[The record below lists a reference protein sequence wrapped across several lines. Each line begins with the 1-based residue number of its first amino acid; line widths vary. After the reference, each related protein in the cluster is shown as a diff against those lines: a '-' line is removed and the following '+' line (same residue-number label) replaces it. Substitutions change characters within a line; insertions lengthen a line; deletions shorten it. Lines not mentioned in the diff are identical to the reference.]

1 MDHKIGEIFHFDY
14 QYDDWHIDIELEVVK
29 SGPELCSGCYFY
41 NKIPLCRF
49 SDVEDIIGECGCR
62 RRRDL
67 KNVKFKQVDSSTNQ
81 TK

>member
-14 QYDDWHIDIELEVVK
+14 QYYDWHIDIELEVVE
-29 SGPELCSGCYFY
+29 SGPELCAGCYFY
-41 NKIPLCRF
+41 GKIF
-49 SDVEDIIGECGCR
+49 SCIFLRDITGECGCR

-67 KNVKFKQVDSSTNQ
+67 KNVKFKQVDSNKSQ